1 MSYVSGIKRT
11 YSDRQTI
18 KFLENESD
26 IYNSTNRR
34 SFYIND
40 EAMDKF
46 YLEMS
51 ALREVENIRKLND
64 MVKHG
69 YISQHWR

>member
-1 MSYVSGIKRT
+1 MSCASGIKRT
-11 YSDRQTI
+11 YNDRQTI
-18 KFLENESD
+18 SFLENESD
-26 IYNSTNRR
+26 IYNSKNRR

-46 YLEMS
+46 YNEMS
-51 ALREVENIRKLND
+51 GLREVENIRKLND